1 MEPLLD
7 ALWVTAVILA
17 ALFLWHWSDPSAA
30 HATLLGHQHAFVHR
44 G

>member
-7 ALWVTAVILA
+7 TLWVAAVILA
-17 ALFLWHWSDPSAA
+17 ALFLWHWSTPSAA
-30 HATLLGHQHAFVHR
+30 PTTLLRHQHAFVHR